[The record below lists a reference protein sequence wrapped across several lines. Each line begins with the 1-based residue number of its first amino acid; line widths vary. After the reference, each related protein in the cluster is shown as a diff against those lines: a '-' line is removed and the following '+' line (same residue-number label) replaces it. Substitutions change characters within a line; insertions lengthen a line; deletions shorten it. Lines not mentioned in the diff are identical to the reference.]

1 MDMCTLKNFVII
13 IIIPYSGSRTPSKDQ
28 RPMET
33 HTWEAISGIYLRRTA
48 SYDDDGYDDYDDEE
62 AQHCKKTFCES
73 FFLKCSDKFKDF

>member
-28 RPMET
+28 RLMET
-33 HTWEAISGIYLRRTA
+33 QIYLRRTA